1 MIDPIAS
8 RLGAWSVDLNTW
20 SVILRLMLSLLVGAV
35 IGWERSSKRHSAGF
49 RTFILALVSGCGVMI
64 LDVFI
69 MEQYGNNF
77 YLLSAAYLIAI
88 ANISIHSLS
97 YTSRNEI
104 RGLTTA
110 VALWTAGLLGLLLGA
125 GLYTVTLI
133 TVFIL
138 MCILSVFPILEAYLK
153 NRSNHFEIH
162 LELTNSIYLQDFVT
176 TIRKLGLSIDQ
187 IEQNHA
193 YTGSGLSV
201 YSIAISISSEELKKY
216 KTHREII
223 EALSSLEYIYYIE
236 EMYV

>member
-133 TVFIL
+133 TVVIL